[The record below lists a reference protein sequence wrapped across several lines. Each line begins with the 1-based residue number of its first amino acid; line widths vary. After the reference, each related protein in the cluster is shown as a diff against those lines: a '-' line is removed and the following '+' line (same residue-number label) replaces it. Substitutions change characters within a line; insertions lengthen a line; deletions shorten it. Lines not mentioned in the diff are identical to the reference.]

1 MHIRR
6 YILLLGVIELGGVAN
21 RSAAGKLIS
30 DRSTHTDGG
39 AVSTNRALAPGIL
52 PELNN
57 SFHTQKCQMN
67 SPVCHIP
74 FE

>member
-1 MHIRR
+1 M
-6 YILLLGVIELGGVAN
+6 LLGVIELGGVAN

-57 SFHTQKCQMN
+57 SGSYAEMSHELSRFFTYR
-67 SPVCHIP
+67 
-74 FE
+74 FERS